1 MEEQGNGSVRV
12 IVFGP
17 LIELLGSRTHKV
29 ALEHAM
35 SIEDIVHALG
45 AEVWLKQGLAVALNG
60 EQCPLD
66 IHPSNGD
73 EVALLPP
80 VSGG

>member
-1 MEEQGNGSVRV
+1 
-12 IVFGP
+12 
-17 LIELLGSRTHKV
+17 
-29 ALEHAM
+29 M

-45 AEVWLKQGLAVALNG
+45 AESWLENGITVALNG

>member
-1 MEEQGNGSVRV
+1 MGQQGSGSVRV

-17 LIELLGSRTHKV
+17 LIELLGSRNHKV
-29 ALEHAM
+29 ALTHNM
-35 SIEDIVHALG
+35 SIEDIVYALG
-45 AEVWLKQGLAVALNG
+45 AESWLEKGITVALNG